1 MHRTAVVTG
10 VSTGIGS
17 AIASALVK
25 AGFHV
30 FGSVRK
36 PEDAIRVSATLG
48 ASFTPLVFDIC
59 DEQGVAAAAATVR
72 KALAGKRL
80 SALINNAGIALGG
93 PLLHQPI
100 PEVRRQLEVNVTGQ
114 VIVTQA
120 FAPLLGSD
128 PGLAGPPGR
137 IVMMSSDSGKSGAP
151 FVGAYTAS
159 KHALEGLAESLRREL
174 MLFGIDVVLIGPGFV
189 ATPIWDKAEQ
199 ADTSGYDETPFAPA
213 MRKFSAYMLENGRK
227 GYPPERI
234 AQAVLTAITTD
245 KPRTRYPV
253 VKGWVQNW
261 LLPIVLPRR
270 MIDRIMAR
278 ELGLHP

>member
-17 AIASALVK
+17 AIATALVK

-48 ASFTPLVFDIC
+48 ANFTPLVFDIC

-114 VIVTQA
+114 IIVTQA

-278 ELGLHP
+278 EFGLHP

>member
-17 AIASALVK
+17 AIATALVK

-48 ASFTPLVFDIC
+48 ANFTPLVFDIC

-114 VIVTQA
+114 IIVTQA

-128 PGLAGPPGR
+128 PGLAGPPR
-137 IVMMSSDSGKSGAP
+137 AASS
-151 FVGAYTAS
+151 
-159 KHALEGLAESLRREL
+159 
-174 MLFGIDVVLIGPGFV
+174 
-189 ATPIWDKAEQ
+189 
-199 ADTSGYDETPFAPA
+199 
-213 MRKFSAYMLENGRK
+213 
-227 GYPPERI
+227 
-234 AQAVLTAITTD
+234 
-245 KPRTRYPV
+245 
-253 VKGWVQNW
+253 
-261 LLPIVLPRR
+261 
-270 MIDRIMAR
+270 
-278 ELGLHP
+278 